1 MAGADKK
8 GHQVAGNRGAGR
20 AGKPRKEREGE
31 NRPER
36 TPQNKAVAEKKGG
49 RQPPP
54 LPLCPNGA
62 GNACT
67 RNQRARGLAGMG
79 DGAARPCWRKAT
91 RPTPNGGKT
100 RTKDARGRA

>member
-8 GHQVAGNRGAGR
+8 GQQGAGNRGAGR
-20 AGKPRKEREGE
+20 AGKPRKEREGG
-31 NRPER
+31 NRHDR
-36 TPQNKAVAEKKGG
+36 TPQHKAVADKKGG
-49 RQPPP
+49 RNAPTK
-54 LPLCPNGA
+54 PLCPNGA
-62 GNACT
+62 GNGST

-100 RTKDARGRA
+100 RTKGATGRA